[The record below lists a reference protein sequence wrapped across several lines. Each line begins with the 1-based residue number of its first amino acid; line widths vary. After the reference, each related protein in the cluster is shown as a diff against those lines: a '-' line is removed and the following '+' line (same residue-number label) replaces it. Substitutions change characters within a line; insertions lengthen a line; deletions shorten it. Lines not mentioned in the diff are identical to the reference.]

1 MGAGAV
7 CSVYTLITHVCLI
20 FPNII
25 VNLTIWNLEYS
36 RDHKSIG
43 CYHQLYMITSGFS
56 ERIFF
61 IIFFFSCVASMIV
74 ESNNPTT
81 LI

>member
-1 MGAGAV
+1 M

-56 ERIFF
+56 ERNFF
-61 IIFFFSCVASMIV
+61 IIFFFFSCVASMIV

>member
-1 MGAGAV
+1 MGGEAV
-7 CSVYTLITHVCLI
+7 CSVYTLIDRVCII

-25 VNLTIWNLEYS
+25 VNLTIWILEYS
-36 RDHKSIG
+36 SDHKSIG

-56 ERIFF
+56 ERNFF
-61 IIFFFSCVASMIV
+61 IIFFFSRVASMIV
-74 ESNNPTT
+74 ESYNPTA